1 MTMIRIR
8 PHEAIAEGPI
18 VCRRHRE
25 ALPKEKTL
33 EGGMINNGH
42 DTLDFST
49 TGPQLNRMQPSQ
61 HFADSVG
68 CRAVEI

>member
-1 MTMIRIR
+1 MIR
-8 PHEAIAEGPI
+8 PYEDIAKGPI
-18 VCRRHRE
+18 ACHRHLE
-25 ALPKEKTL
+25 ALPKEKIL
-33 EGGMINNGH
+33 EEGIINNGH

-49 TGPQLNRMQPSQ
+49 TGPKLKGMQPSQ